1 LTRSSL
7 CIYNMPIRF
16 AWDETKRE
24 ANCRRHGLDFVDAP
38 LAFSGFTFTYEDSR
52 FDYGEA
58 RFVTLGMVRDVVV
71 SIAHTET
78 RGVIRII
85 SFRKATKHEQAIY
98 FRQIQN

>member
-1 LTRSSL
+1 MS
-7 CIYNMPIRF
+7 IRF

-24 ANCRRHGLDFVDAP
+24 ANCRRHGLDFFDAP
-38 LAFSGFTFTYEDSR
+38 LAFAGFTFTYEDSR

-58 RFVTLGMVRDVVV
+58 RFVTLGIVRDVVV
-71 SIAHTET
+71 SIAPTES
-78 RGVIRII
+78 RGAIRII